1 MTTIEYILPS
11 AKQPEPE
18 CAEPQRP
25 TDRPPLLCK
34 RALANAQTHTRAHA
48 WECTRGWPVVCR
60 RAMSDRVGFDFD
72 LMLTRAR
79 ALSLQ
84 TGTQHFIGSGADGD
98 RGRWF
103 CVYHKALYH
112 KVLTCVCMSVSV
124 YVELLD
130 GLAGFDGAAC
140 ARFASSLAVLSFR
153 NGRRKEGMGIL
164 PSTTPLN
171 HTHTRVVQLKEQAPG
186 RCLHDKSDPFL
197 RTHVC

>member
-1 MTTIEYILPS
+1 MSTGSCVNIYKIKIFTTHTHTVRSSSSYCSTMTIEYILPS

-25 TDRPPLLCK
+25 ADRPPLLCK
-34 RALANAQTHTRAHA
+34 RALANVQTHTRAHA

-84 TGTQHFIGSGADGD
+84 TGTQHFVGSGADGV
-98 RGRWF
+98 RGWWF

-112 KVLTCVCMSVSV
+112 KVLTCVCVCVGVCVRLTSRRS
-124 YVELLD
+124 
-130 GLAGFDGAAC
+130 GGF
-140 ARFASSLAVLSFR
+140 
-153 NGRRKEGMGIL
+153 
-164 PSTTPLN
+164 
-171 HTHTRVVQLKEQAPG
+171 
-186 RCLHDKSDPFL
+186 
-197 RTHVC
+197 